1 MSLGGYIMQ
10 VTFGID
16 VSKSNSTVCE
26 LIGESKN
33 ELTITNDRPGF
44 IQLLHELAAF
54 SKHPQII
61 FEATGVYSRRLQAF
75 LEDYG
80 YEYVVL
86 NPLKAKKEMD
96 MGLRHNKTDKTDA
109 YHLALIQRL
118 YHHPI
123 NQLQSQTYKQLN
135 ALSRFYDQ
143 LTADLVMA
151 KNRLHQAL
159 QSTFPEI
166 ENLFSSAK
174 GKNYW
179 QIVVRYPHCDLV
191 RREDKKQLIN
201 WLMSLKGIAFK
212 HALRTADKLI
222 ELAYQ
227 AYPVVS
233 CSSIEVEQVQYYAHR
248 LLNLSDQRE
257 NLIARMVK
265 LAKSLPNHDLEN
277 LESIP
282 GFAQT
287 TAVRVLAELGDLR
300 RFSNPNKINAFIGI
314 DPGRYQSG
322 EMDSNLSITK
332 HGNAVARKLLY
343 RAIGQ
348 IDNAA
353 KTNPCH
359 IADYY
364 ESKKLSSQTKGFKKI
379 AIASIHKLIRTIYA
393 LIINDQPY
401 DYNVATHNQKDFSR
415 N

>member
-1 MSLGGYIMQ
+1 MQ

-16 VSKSNSTVCE
+16 VSKSTSAVCE

-33 ELTITNDRPGF
+33 ELAIANNRPGF
-44 IQLLHELAAF
+44 IQLLKELAAF

-80 YEYVVL
+80 YEYVIL

-109 YHLALIQRL
+109 YHLALTQRL
-118 YHHPI
+118 HHHPV

-135 ALSRFYDQ
+135 SLSRFYDQ
-143 LTADLVMA
+143 LTSDLVMA
-151 KNRLHQAL
+151 KNRLHQSL

-166 ENLFSSAK
+166 ETLFCSAK

-179 QIVVRYPHCDLV
+179 QIVLHYPHCDLV
-191 RREDKKQLIN
+191 RKDNQKQIIDR
-201 WLMSLKGIAFK
+201 LMQLKGIGFK
-212 HALRTADKLI
+212 HAQKTADKLI
-222 ELAYQ
+222 ELAHK

-233 CSSIEVEQVQYYAHR
+233 SDSVEVEQVQYYAHR
-248 LLNLSDQRE
+248 LLGLSEQRKQIIE
-257 NLIARMVK
+257 RMVK
-265 LAKSLPNHDLEN
+265 LANSLPNNDLKN

-322 EMDSNLSITK
+322 EMDSSLSITK

-348 IDNAA
+348 IDNAS
-353 KTNPCH
+353 KTNLCH

-379 AIASIHKLIRTIYA
+379 AIASIHKLIRTMYA
-393 LIINDQPY
+393 LISNDQLY
-401 DYNVATHNQKDFSR
+401 DYNVAKHNQKDFSR

>member
-1 MSLGGYIMQ
+1 MQ

-16 VSKSNSTVCE
+16 VSKSTSTVCE

-33 ELTITNDRPGF
+33 ELTITNNRPGF
-44 IQLLHELAAF
+44 IQLLHELTAF

-61 FEATGVYSRRLQAF
+61 FEATGVYSRTLQSF

-80 YEYVVL
+80 YDYVIL

-248 LLNLSDQRE
+248 SLNLSDQRE
-257 NLIARMVK
+257 NLIAR
-265 LAKSLPNHDLEN
+265 
-277 LESIP
+277 SIP

-359 IADYY
+359 
-364 ESKKLSSQTKGFKKI
+364 TK
-379 AIASIHKLIRTIYA
+379 R
-393 LIINDQPY
+393 
-401 DYNVATHNQKDFSR
+401 
-415 N
+415 

>member
-1 MSLGGYIMQ
+1 MQ

-16 VSKSNSTVCE
+16 VSKSTSTVCE

-33 ELTITNDRPGF
+33 ELTITNNHPGF
-44 IQLLHELAAF
+44 IQLLNELTAF

-80 YEYVVL
+80 YDYVII

-135 ALSRFYDQ
+135 SLSRFYNQ

-166 ENLFSSAK
+166 ENLFSAAK

-179 QIVVRYPHCDLV
+179 QIVNHYPHCDLV
-191 RREDKKQLIN
+191 RKADKKQIIT
-201 WLMSLKGIAFK
+201 WLTNLKGIAFR
-212 HALRTADKLI
+212 HAQRTADKLI
-222 ELAYQ
+222 KLAHQ

-248 LLNLSDQRE
+248 LLNLSEQRKQ
-257 NLIARMVK
+257 LIARMVK
-265 LAKSLPNHDLEN
+265 LAKTLPNHDLEN

-348 IDNAA
+348 IDLAA

-393 LIINDQPY
+393 LIINDQLY
-401 DYNVATHNQKDFSR
+401 DYNVATHN
-415 N
+415 

>member
-1 MSLGGYIMQ
+1 MQ

-16 VSKSNSTVCE
+16 VSKSTSTVCE

-44 IQLLHELAAF
+44 IQLLKELSAF

-75 LEDYG
+75 LEDYD
-80 YEYVVL
+80 YDYVIL

-118 YHHPI
+118 HHHPV
-123 NQLQSQTYKQLN
+123 NHLQSQTYKQLN
-135 ALSRFYDQ
+135 SLSRFYDQ
-143 LTADLVMA
+143 LTSDLVMA

-166 ENLFSSAK
+166 ETLFCSAK

-179 QIVVRYPHCDLV
+179 QILLHYPHCDLV
-191 RREDKKQLIN
+191 RKNDKKQIIN
-201 WLMSLKGIAFK
+201 WLMQLKGVGFK
-212 HALRTADKLI
+212 HAQKTADKLI
-222 ELAYQ
+222 TLAYK

-233 CSSIEVEQVQYYAHR
+233 CDSVEVEQVQYYAHR
-248 LLNLSDQRE
+248 LLSLSEHRE
-257 NLIARMVK
+257 KIIERMVQ

-300 RFSNPNKINAFIGI
+300 RFSNPNKINACIGI

-348 IDNAA
+348 IDNAS

-393 LIINDQPY
+393 LIINDQLY

>member
-1 MSLGGYIMQ
+1 MQ

-16 VSKSNSTVCE
+16 VSKSTSTVCE

-33 ELTITNDRPGF
+33 ELTITNNRPGF
-44 IQLLHELAAF
+44 IQLLHELTAF

-61 FEATGVYSRRLQAF
+61 FEATGVYSRTLQSF

-80 YEYVVL
+80 YDYVIL

-248 LLNLSDQRE
+248 SLNLSDQRE

-287 TAVRVLAELGDLR
+287 TAVRVLAELG
-300 RFSNPNKINAFIGI
+300 
-314 DPGRYQSG
+314 
-322 EMDSNLSITK
+322 
-332 HGNAVARKLLY
+332 
-343 RAIGQ
+343 
-348 IDNAA
+348 
-353 KTNPCH
+353 
-359 IADYY
+359 
-364 ESKKLSSQTKGFKKI
+364 
-379 AIASIHKLIRTIYA
+379 
-393 LIINDQPY
+393 
-401 DYNVATHNQKDFSR
+401 
-415 N
+415 

>member
-1 MSLGGYIMQ
+1 MQ

-16 VSKSNSTVCE
+16 VSKSTSTVCE

-33 ELTITNDRPGF
+33 ELTITNNRPGF
-44 IQLLHELAAF
+44 IQLLNELTAF

-61 FEATGVYSRRLQAF
+61 FEATGVYSRRLQSF

-80 YEYVVL
+80 YDYVII

-135 ALSRFYDQ
+135 SLSRFYNQ

-166 ENLFSSAK
+166 ENLFSAAK

-179 QIVVRYPHCDLV
+179 QIVNHYPHCDLV
-191 RREDKKQLIN
+191 RKADKKQIIT
-201 WLMSLKGIAFK
+201 WLTNLKGIAFR
-212 HALRTADKLI
+212 HAQRTADKLI
-222 ELAYQ
+222 KLAHQ

-233 CSSIEVEQVQYYAHR
+233 CSSIEVEQVQYYAYR
-248 LLNLSDQRE
+248 LLNLSEQRKQ
-257 NLIARMVK
+257 LIARMVK
-265 LAKSLPNHDLEN
+265 LAKTLPNHDLEN

-282 GFAQT
+282 GFAQI
-287 TAVRVLAELGDLR
+287 TAVRVLAKLGDLR

-348 IDNAA
+348 IDLAA

-393 LIINDQPY
+393 LIINDQLY
-401 DYNVATHNQKDFSR
+401 DYNVATHN
-415 N
+415 

>member
-1 MSLGGYIMQ
+1 MQ
-10 VTFGID
+10 VVFGID
-16 VSKSNSTVCE
+16 VSKATSTVCE

-33 ELTITNDRPGF
+33 ELTITNDLPGF
-44 IQLLHELAAF
+44 TLLLKDLAAF
-54 SKHPQII
+54 SKQPQII

-75 LEDYG
+75 LEDYD
-80 YEYVVL
+80 YDYVII

-96 MGLRHNKTDKTDA
+96 LGLRHNKTDRTDA

-118 YHHPI
+118 YHHPVNKI
-123 NQLQSQTYKQLN
+123 QANAYHQLN

-151 KNRLHQAL
+151 KNRLHQVL
-159 QSTFPEI
+159 QSTFPEV
-166 ENLFSSAK
+166 EQLFCTAK
-174 GKNYW
+174 GFNYW
-179 QIVVRYPHCDLV
+179 KIISHYPHCELI
-191 RREDKKQLIN
+191 RQAQEREIIN
-201 WLMSLKGIAFK
+201 WLIQLKGIGIK
-212 HALRTADKLI
+212 HAQKTAAKLKK
-222 ELAYQ
+222 LANMT
-227 AYPVVS
+227 YPVVS
-233 CSSIEVEQVQYYAHR
+233 ETSVEAEQVQYYAQR
-248 LLNLSDQRE
+248 LINLNEQRE
-257 NLIARMVK
+257 NLISRMVK

-287 TAVRVLAELGDLR
+287 TAVRVLAELGDIR

-322 EMDSNLSITK
+322 EMDSSLSITK
-332 HGNAVARKLLY
+332 HGNAIARKLLY

-364 ESKKLSSQTKGFKKI
+364 ESKKRSLQTKGFKKI

-393 LIINDQPY
+393 LIINDQLY